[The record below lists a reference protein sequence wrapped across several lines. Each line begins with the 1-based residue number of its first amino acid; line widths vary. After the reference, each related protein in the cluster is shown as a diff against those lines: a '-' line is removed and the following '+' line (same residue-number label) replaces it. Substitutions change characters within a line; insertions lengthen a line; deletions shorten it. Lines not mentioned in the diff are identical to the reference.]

1 MTASTN
7 QKGVIQLA
15 LKKFFPKRQHIVTAE
30 DWIMRILLVLATLW
44 LLLGV
49 VLPLYPTLTRSFQDN
64 DGSWVGLA
72 NYIKYFTT
80 PSLEVSLF
88 NSLYVAIVTTLVSVG
103 LAFIYAYAIART
115 KIPGKNLFRI
125 LGILP
130 LYIPPLAHAIG
141 LVYLFGN
148 KGLVTTGLFGLL
160 PGWDIHLYGPNGIII
175 GESLYCFPQAFV
187 IMTTALRLTDARL
200 YEAAEVLGSSPTRTF
215 FTVTLPGVKYGLIN
229 AIFVCFILAFTDFGV
244 PQVVG
249 GSYNVL
255 ATDIYKQVVGQQN
268 FSMGATISVFLL
280 IPALMAFAVDR
291 LINRRQTSQVSAK
304 SVPFQPKPNP
314 ELDRTMLIFCSLV
327 VLFVVLV
334 FATIIFA
341 SLVQTWPYNLAL
353 GLKHYDFSTSGGG
366 GYVAFWNSIRMSLYT
381 AVFGTIVV
389 FIGAYLVEKSKE
401 LQWLRSL
408 NYFLSTLPLALPG
421 LVLGFSYVF
430 FFNKPLWSLPFTD
443 YALVNPFNWLYG
455 TMGILVIATTIHFYA
470 VSFLTTS
477 TALKQ
482 IDPEFEAVSASM
494 RVPFYKTFWRVT
506 IPLALSAILEI
517 GIYFFVNAMITV
529 SEVIF
534 IYPPTLPLAS
544 VAIINMDDAGDTAAA
559 AAMSTLLVC
568 TSLGVRLLY
577 WFLTRG
583 LQKRTQA
590 WLIR

>member
-1 MTASTN
+1 MSAFTN
-7 QKGVIQLA
+7 QKGAIRLA
-15 LKKFFPKRQHIVTAE
+15 IEKVFPKRQHIVTAE
-30 DWIMRILLVLATLW
+30 DWIMRVLLILATLW

-49 VLPLYPTLTRSFQDN
+49 VLPLYPTITRSFQDT
-64 DGSWVGLA
+64 DGNWVGLA
-72 NYIKYFTT
+72 NYFKYFTT
-80 PSLEVSLF
+80 PALGVSLF
-88 NSLYVAIVTTLVSVG
+88 HSFYVAIATTLVSVG
-103 LAFIYAYAIART
+103 LAFGYAYALART
-115 KIPGKNLFRI
+115 KIPGKNFFRI
-125 LGILP
+125 LGFLP

-148 KGLVTTGLFGLL
+148 QGLFTTGLFGLI
-160 PGWDIHLYGPNGIII
+160 PGWNIQLYGVNGIII
-175 GESLYCFPQAFV
+175 GLSLYCFPQAFV
-187 IMTTALRLTDARL
+187 IMMTALRLTDARL
-200 YEAAEVLGSSPTRTF
+200 YEAAEVLGSSPIRTF
-215 FTVTLPGVKYGLIN
+215 LTVTLPGVKYGLIN

-244 PQVVG
+244 PQVIG

-280 IPALMAFAVDR
+280 IPALLAFVVDR

-304 SVPFQPKPNP
+304 SVPFQAKPNP
-314 ELDRTMLIFCSLV
+314 ALDRAMLIFCGLV
-327 VLFVVLV
+327 VLFVLLV
-334 FATIIFA
+334 FVTIIFA
-341 SLVQTWPYNLAL
+341 SLVQSWPYNLAL
-353 GLKHYDFSTSGGG
+353 GFKHYDFGTVGG
-366 GYVAFWNSIRMSLYT
+366 GYTAFWNSIRMSLYT
-381 AVFGTIVV
+381 AIFGTIVV
-389 FIGAYLVEKSKE
+389 FTGAYLIEKSKE

-430 FFNKPLWSLPFTD
+430 FFNRPLWSIPFTN

-455 TMGILVIATTIHFYA
+455 TMALLVIATTIHFYA
-470 VSFLTTS
+470 VSFLTAS

-482 IDPEFEAVSASM
+482 IDPEFESVSTSM

-506 IPLALSAILEI
+506 MPLSLSAILEI
-517 GIYFFVNAMITV
+517 GIYFFVNAMVTV

-577 WFLTRG
+577 WLLTWG

-590 WLIR
+590 WLVQ

>member
-1 MTASTN
+1 MTASTR
-7 QKGVIQLA
+7 QKGAIQLA
-15 LKKFFPKRQHIVTAE
+15 LEKVFPKRQHIVTAE
-30 DWIMRILLVLATLW
+30 DWIMRVLLILATLW

-49 VLPLYPTLTRSFQDN
+49 VLPLYPTITRSFQDTN
-64 DGSWVGLA
+64 RNWVGLA
-72 NYIKYFTT
+72 NYVKYFTT
-80 PSLEVSLF
+80 PALGVSLF
-88 NSLYVAIVTTLVSVG
+88 HSFYVAIATTLVSVG
-103 LAFIYAYAIART
+103 LAFAYAYAIART
-115 KIPGKNLFRI
+115 KMPGQNFFRI
-125 LGILP
+125 LGLLP

-148 KGLVTTGLFGLL
+148 QGLFTTGLFGLV
-160 PGWDIHLYGPNGIII
+160 PGWNIQLYGANGIII
-175 GESLYCFPQAFV
+175 GLSLYCFPQAFV
-187 IMTTALRLTDARL
+187 IMMTALRLTDARL
-200 YEAAEVLGSSPTRTF
+200 YEAAEVLGSSPIRTF
-215 FTVTLPGVKYGLIN
+215 LTVTLPGVKYGLIN

-280 IPALMAFAVDR
+280 IPALLAFAVDR
-291 LINRRQTSQVSAK
+291 LINRRQTSQMSAK
-304 SVPFQPKPNP
+304 SVPFQAKPNP
-314 ELDRTMLIFCSLV
+314 VLDRAMLIFCSLL
-327 VLFVVLV
+327 VLFVLLV
-334 FATIIFA
+334 FVTIIFA
-341 SLVQTWPYNLAL
+341 SLVASWPYNLAL
-353 GLKHYDFSTSGGG
+353 SLKHYDFSTVGGG
-366 GYVAFWNSIRMSLYT
+366 GYTAFWNSIRMSLYT
-381 AVFGTIVV
+381 AIFGTIVV
-389 FIGAYLVEKSKE
+389 FTGAYLIEKSKE

-430 FFNKPLWSLPFTD
+430 FFNKPLWSIPFTD

-455 TMGILVIATTIHFYA
+455 TMALLVIATTIHFYA
-470 VSFLTTS
+470 VSFLTAS

-482 IDPEFEAVSASM
+482 IDPEFESVSASM

-506 IPLALSAILEI
+506 MPLSLSAILEI

-568 TSLGVRLLY
+568 TSLGVRLFY

-583 LQKRTQA
+583 LQKRNQA